1 MLDICFIAAS
11 KLDMEIQNLDL
22 NWILEVEN

>member
-1 MLDICFIAAS
+1 MLDICFIVAS